1 MKLSLITNA
10 SGNIASN
17 DRHGTAPHQQ
27 RHPDFKPVHCL
38 SRLGQPLPEPD
49 LLDILYRAESAEEL
63 HRALREYRNHM
74 RQAIAG
80 EAVPPD
86 EDFLDGPLVAKSAG

>member
-1 MKLSLITNA
+1 MKLSVITNA

-27 RHPDFKPVHCL
+27 RHPDFKPVYGL
-38 SRLGQPLPEPD
+38 SRFGQTLHETD
-49 LLDILYRAESAEEL
+49 LLEILYQAESAEEL
-63 HRALREYRNHM
+63 HRTLREYRNHI
-74 RQAIAG
+74 RQASAG

-86 EDFLDGPLVAKSAG
+86 DDFLDAPLVAKSAG